1 MAESS
6 AKLTIGMVQYS
17 IAWED
22 KEANK
27 QTVSRLLAESD
38 EKWDILIFP
47 ELSLTAYSMRAEK
60 LAEEL
65 RGPTFEFFAGLATQC
80 NSDIAYGVVLNEE
93 GKFYNALVYLTNTGE
108 CAAVY
113 KKIHPFSYAK
123 ENLAYAGGD
132 APVSFERNGITI
144 GLSICYDIR
153 FPELFRHYGKKR
165 SELIINA
172 ANWPADRKHHWQIL
186 TTSRAI
192 ENQAY
197 VAAVNRSGTD
207 PKLEYCGASRII
219 SPLGDVL
226 CEGNNDENIYSA
238 VIDLDELKV
247 VRERYPFLNDIKL
260 M

>member
-1 MAESS
+1 MAKNNS
-6 AKLTIGMVQYS
+6 KLTIGMLQYS

-27 QTVSRLLAESD
+27 KTVSRLVAGQSA
-38 EKWDILIFP
+38 KWDILILP
-47 ELSLTAYSMRAEK
+47 ELSLTAYSMHAEK

-65 RGPTFEFFAGLATQC
+65 HGSTFQYFAGLAVHHDT
-80 NSDIAYGVVLNEE
+80 DIAYGVVLHED

-132 APVSFERNGITI
+132 VPVSFERNGITI

-153 FPELFRHYGKKR
+153 FPELFRQYGKKR
-165 SELIINA
+165 AELIINA
-172 ANWPADRKHHWQIL
+172 ANWPGDRKHHWQIL

-197 VAAVNRSGTD
+197 VAAVNRSGAD
-207 PKLEYCGASRII
+207 PKVEYCGASRIV
-219 SPLGDVL
+219 SPLGEIL

-238 VIDLDELKV
+238 VIDLDVLKE
-247 VRERYPFLNDIKL
+247 VRERYPFLNDMKL

>member
-1 MAESS
+1 MAENS

-27 QTVSRLLAESD
+27 NTVTRLLAEKSG
-38 EKWDILIFP
+38 KWDILVFP

-65 RGPTFEFFAGLATQC
+65 HGPTFEFFAGLAAQYH
-80 NSDIAYGVVLNEE
+80 SDIAYGVVLQED

-113 KKIHPFSYAK
+113 KKVHPFSYAK

-132 APVSFERNGITI
+132 SPVAFERSGITI

-165 SELIINA
+165 AELIINA
-172 ANWPADRKHHWQIL
+172 ANWPVDRKHHWQTL
-186 TTSRAI
+186 TTARAI
-192 ENQAY
+192 ENQTY
-197 VAAVNRSGTD
+197 MVAVNRSGAD
-207 PKLEYCGASRII
+207 PKMEYCGASRII

-226 CEGNNDENIYSA
+226 VEGANDENVYSV
-238 VIDLDELKV
+238 VIDLEVLKE
-247 VRERYPFLNDIKL
+247 VRGRYPFLNDMKL